1 MAARLTTYV
10 VVAIVAA
17 TFIAGLIVGAQ
28 RDDSSG
34 PVDLIVYNAKL
45 YAADPLG
52 SMAEAVAVRGNTI
65 LHVGS
70 NREILRYRRPQTTVI
85 DAKGAAVVP
94 GFNDAHAH
102 FMEAALSKNEIDL
115 RDAKSLE
122 EILQRVQDWA
132 DAHPDAAWIAGRG
145 WSSTRLLGAPSRSD
159 LDDIVPDR
167 PIVLW
172 SDEGRTAW
180 VNTKALRTARV
191 TRTTGAPRGGSIVRD
206 LRTGEPTGILK
217 DAASALVTSAMP
229 RTTADERARALRL
242 AIRTAHEHGITSVQ
256 DVDSS
261 PEDLETY
268 DAARRSEELTLRL
281 YAGTTLTPA
290 SESKAARTLEDVTT
304 QYAEDAVLKTG
315 LAHIPLADPGV
326 TRDAPAVD
334 PDDLARLVATI
345 DKQGWQAAIDARSE
359 EAVRLALDA
368 YAAVSEKDGTGA
380 RQRRHRID
388 AIGEVDVEDVGRFR
402 NLAATLIA
410 PGPAAGDL
418 RASEV
423 ELSRSLI
430 RVPAESLAKAGA
442 HLSFG
447 TDWPRQPLNPMAA
460 LSRIVRTESRNSHAD
475 ARGSDEREPT
485 DSEAEGLALKSAINA
500 WTSGGAWASFDEHR
514 KGMLKPGMLADM
526 VVLSR
531 DVFKANREQLEAT
544 EVVATIFDGRVVY
557 RRDLRPG
564 TN

>member
-45 YAADPLG
+45 YAADALG

-102 FMEAALSKNEIDL
+102 FMEAALSRNEIDL
-115 RDAKSLE
+115 RDAKSFE
-122 EILQRVQDWA
+122 EVQQRIGNWSDS
-132 DAHPDAAWIAGRG
+132 HPDAAWIVARG
-145 WSSTRLLGAPSRSD
+145 WSSTRLPGALSRSD
-159 LDDIVPDR
+159 LDGIIADR
-167 PIVLW
+167 PLVLW

-180 VNTKALRTARV
+180 VNTKGLRAAHV
-191 TRTTGAPRGGSIVRD
+191 TKTSTAPRGGSIVRD
-206 LRTGEPTGILK
+206 PRTGEPNGILK
-217 DAASALVTSAMP
+217 DAAAALVTAAMP
-229 RTTADERARALRL
+229 RVSADERAQALRM

-268 DAARRSEELTLRL
+268 DAARRSEELTLRI

-290 SESKAARTLEDVTT
+290 SRSRAARTLEELTK
-304 QYAEDAVLKTG
+304 QYADDAVLKTG
-315 LAHIPLADPGV
+315 LAHIALADPGV
-326 TRDAPAVD
+326 TRDAAPVD
-334 PDDLARLVATI
+334 SDDLAQLVSTV
-345 DKQGWQAAIDARSE
+345 DQHGWQAAIEARGE
-359 EAVRLALDA
+359 EAVRTALDA
-368 YAAVSEKDGTGA
+368 YAAASETDGSAA
-380 RQRRHRID
+380 RRRRHRID
-388 AIGEVDVEDVGRFR
+388 GIAAVDVDDIARFK
-402 NLAATLIA
+402 NVAATLIPA
-410 PGPAAGDL
+410 GPAAGDL
-418 RASEV
+418 HVSDPEF
-423 ELSRSLI
+423 SRSTVRL
-430 RVPAESLAKAGA
+430 PAESLVKAGA

-447 TDWPRQPLNPMAA
+447 TDWPYQPLDPIAV
-460 LSRIVRTESRNSHAD
+460 LSRVVRTEP
-475 ARGSDEREPT
+475 ARTEAAARVRDERESV
-485 DSEAEGLALKSAINA
+485 DSEAEALPVKSAINA
-500 WTSGGAWASFDEHR
+500 WTSGAAWASFDEHR

-531 DVFKANREQLEAT
+531 DVFKANREQLQST

>member
-122 EILQRVQDWA
+122 EIQQRVQDWV

-191 TRTTGAPRGGSIVRD
+191 TRTTG
-206 LRTGEPTGILK
+206 
-217 DAASALVTSAMP
+217 
-229 RTTADERARALRL
+229 
-242 AIRTAHEHGITSVQ
+242 
-256 DVDSS
+256 
-261 PEDLETY
+261 
-268 DAARRSEELTLRL
+268 
-281 YAGTTLTPA
+281 
-290 SESKAARTLEDVTT
+290 
-304 QYAEDAVLKTG
+304 
-315 LAHIPLADPGV
+315 
-326 TRDAPAVD
+326 
-334 PDDLARLVATI
+334 
-345 DKQGWQAAIDARSE
+345 
-359 EAVRLALDA
+359 
-368 YAAVSEKDGTGA
+368 
-380 RQRRHRID
+380 
-388 AIGEVDVEDVGRFR
+388 
-402 NLAATLIA
+402 
-410 PGPAAGDL
+410 
-418 RASEV
+418 
-423 ELSRSLI
+423 
-430 RVPAESLAKAGA
+430 
-442 HLSFG
+442 
-447 TDWPRQPLNPMAA
+447 
-460 LSRIVRTESRNSHAD
+460 
-475 ARGSDEREPT
+475 
-485 DSEAEGLALKSAINA
+485 
-500 WTSGGAWASFDEHR
+500 
-514 KGMLKPGMLADM
+514 
-526 VVLSR
+526 
-531 DVFKANREQLEAT
+531 
-544 EVVATIFDGRVVY
+544 
-557 RRDLRPG
+557 
-564 TN
+564 